1 MEDGNHLL
9 STEVGM
15 RQASPKNIAAE
26 IEMSYEKE
34 LKKTKG

>member
-15 RQASPKNIAAE
+15 RQASPKNIAE